1 MELCSGPTRSLLVLL
16 ILVLE
21 LQLSTSASFA
31 FKPRRWG
38 LRRLRR
44 PRRQRPVAFGE
55 ADASR
60 GAGPWGSWEP
70 DGPCSRSCGGGVSR
84 QVRTCQRFR
93 PDGSSEC
100 SGPDV
105 KYQSC
110 NVQACPAGTKDFRA
124 EQCSEFDD
132 VLFEGKYYKWVPY
145 TKAANPCELNCQP
158 QGERFYFRHRA
169 KVADGTRCG
178 ENQRDICVNGVC
190 RPAGCDRVL
199 GSLLREDTCRVCGG
213 DGSTCNTVEGTHDSN
228 QLKQGYNDILLIPAG
243 ATNILIE
250 EVRTSNNY
258 LAMRNISGHYYLN
271 GDWRVSPPSS
281 QQFAGTTFH
290 YGRNKIGFFGPE
302 QLRALGPTTEPLYLV
317 LLYQDTNPGI
327 QYRYGMPKTVSEPS
341 REDYRWQPGDWS
353 DCSAECG
360 TGDRQRKLT
369 CVGEDGQEVSDDLCD
384 PKEKPEQSEA
394 CNEQPCPA
402 SWRVGNW
409 SKCWADCGQEGVQ
422 TRPVTCQQR
431 ITAQVNASVAD
442 ELCEE
447 TGAERPEEVR
457 PCAAGPCAAYHVGDW
472 SPCDVLCGDGQ
483 RTRQVVCHRQTSLT
497 TELLADSE
505 CEEPPP
511 NATKP
516 CSRRPCEGVDWVTT
530 EWSGCSGVCG
540 LTVQTRGV
548 HCANDE
554 GHRFDDTFCQ
564 SSRRPASN
572 QSCSGAPSCA
582 FRWYATEWTEC
593 SVDCGPGLQSR
604 DVFCGALDEQ
614 KRVTTVDDS
623 NCDPAKRYEATRACE
638 EATPPPC
645 PATWHSSPWGPCSA
659 SCEKGSQTRKVFCSD
674 GTGRVPLDR
683 CDGKTIPY
691 TLRDC
696 NDISC
701 ADAELLKQLEVA
713 TQSYIP
719 GSAEDDCLVDYDY
732 EEPVWEGSG
741 SGEGEPTEYR
751 PPQASFDDLLALAF
765 DSITDEEVGDASGA
779 ETETEETS
787 GDDQLPAEGS
797 TEGGDDD
804 NSGDVSGEGEM
815 LSETEEPTTEP
826 PDPNRGDQ
834 APTRRRRRRR
844 QVGIG
849 DDLTGMSDP
858 TDLLDAL
865 DSLGTGDYGEY
876 DLPDDYFSSLGD
888 GGLAGSSLE
897 DNGAIVSSSED
908 PALVDE
914 KSTSKPE
921 GSSTVGD
928 VDVSNTTSKAAKTEN
943 SADGVSSTDDSRLE
957 NTITES
963 SNFGNETDSNAPSE
977 DAGPGTS
984 TLSDDGLGIG
994 TSEND
999 TLEDASSYD
1008 ADSGVSSENA
1018 TTEAQDS
1025 ALGETGLNVTV
1036 PDELSPTNT
1045 TAPSDTGTR
1054 PPVGTV
1060 DPTQPDWLD
1069 ALNGGLG
1076 AGRLYDDYPGGA
1088 DFEDLFPETGLS
1100 DGSGAGPAAV
1110 GRRKC
1115 RQRPARLLCGPST
1128 FGCCPDGLTAAAGP
1142 FLQDCPQV
1150 ESCQR
1155 TRFGCCPDRFTPAG
1169 TEDLS
1174 DCEPAPRCG
1183 LSLFGCCP
1191 DNFTSREDGEGTNC
1205 PPAGPNCLVSRF
1217 GCCSDGET
1225 EAQGPLEE
1233 GCPRLRPTPPPS
1245 LDAGQENVT
1254 AVNCT
1259 ETEHGCCSDGVSV
1272 AEGPDELGC
1281 PPACAASTF
1290 GCCEGTDLPAHG
1302 PDQQGCCI
1310 NAQFGC
1316 CPDNVSPAIGPN
1328 LDGCGCEYSVY
1339 GCCPDDVT
1347 LARGAALEGCGCQ
1360 YTEHG
1365 CCPDQYT
1372 PAAGADSFGCGCH
1385 TFPYGCCEDGVTPA
1399 QGPSQEGCSCNDYV
1413 FGCCAD
1419 GRTRASGANQTGC
1432 GCETSEHGC
1441 CPDGVIAAAGP
1452 DFQDCEERPVPL
1464 GEMCSLPKQR
1474 GPCRNFTVHWFFD
1487 MEYGGCSRFW
1497 YGGCDGNINSFDTEE
1512 DCKATC
1518 VQPQGRKACELPVVR
1533 GPCEGDYPSWVYRT
1547 ESERCE
1553 PLSYGGCLG
1562 NNNRF
1567 ESLQQCQER
1576 CVEPDILDPC
1586 RQEVKP
1592 GPCRGSF
1599 PRWAFDAASATC
1611 IQFSYGGC
1619 QTNLNNFMTEQE
1631 CLHRCTRPGGKGV
1644 CSLPRVEGSCE
1655 DLLPR
1660 WYFDYG
1666 SSRCSPFYYTGC
1678 DGNVNN
1684 FVTESECQAACPE
1697 QLYAAEACADEL
1709 DVGPCT
1715 NFTTQF
1721 WYSTAERQCQPFQ
1734 YGGCGGNRN
1743 RFGSLAECQQRCE
1756 ASSDRVDAVAFQ
1768 TEWCELEADAGTCN
1782 GTEERWYYDTTTGR
1796 CAQMVYSGCGG
1807 NGNLFTSQQ
1816 QCERQCGATQDVC
1829 SLPRVVGPCSG
1840 SLVQFYYD
1848 SRLRRCLEFDYS
1860 GCQGN
1865 ANRFNTLAACE
1876 ARCGADSEVT
1886 GSPPTTVA
1894 PVTDDPGDP
1903 SDAVCQLLHDPGP
1916 CREPTRAW
1924 FYRASE
1930 GRCRQFT
1937 YGGCGGNDNKFVSEE
1952 QCRRRCGDYKGH
1964 DACSL
1969 QPSAGECTS
1978 SQIRWHYHRPSATCV
1993 PFSYTGCGGNAN
2005 RFSSQEE
2012 CRAICVGG
2020 SELPVPDS
2028 TATERPAEPDTALA
2042 TSPAPPPAEMD
2053 PADCTEARTHCSQL
2067 ACPFGVER
2075 VLDKNLCERCSCYL
2089 PCSLVTCGS
2098 AERCVITQS
2107 RDQDDGLVIMAA
2119 CRPTNKTGSCA
2130 EPEEATECTE
2140 PRLRGCSDD
2149 ADCRNNL
2156 KCCSDGCTERCLPPE
2171 GQEETTV
2178 TEGAPRARTPST
2190 DTPPTEQPTSPAVT
2204 PATTSA
2210 PSEEDKTQETTPAV
2224 PDPRARIVD
2233 ASSTVDAAEG
2243 SLAVLRCVVEG
2254 DPEPIVTWSRG
2265 SEKVDT
2271 KGDRYR
2277 LEGHSLQIVGVRPE
2291 DSGEYTCTADNYRAE
2306 PDRRTMTLNVTDP
2319 EPAPAQVVRPAAE
2332 ELPVADLGGPALIRC
2347 HAYGWPPPVVTW
2359 WRERRLL
2366 PRSSG
2371 QYLQQ
2376 RHGRLRVAVVRLGDL
2391 GGYTCQAYNGR
2402 GRPASWT
2409 AVLRAYGPVEAP
2421 PPALWP
2427 FLRFIVNVA
2436 PTEGPQTEREP
2447 EGQSGEGADKVPE
2460 SAESPFPA
2468 RRPGQTPYSPE
2479 YARPPGSVSVRVS
2492 IRLPDPTVPVGGEL
2506 RIPCRA
2512 SGRPKPTVTWYKDRE
2527 PIRPSERRIIKGSEL
2542 IVHRAQP
2549 SDAGTY
2555 RCRASNAYSTAE
2567 STVTVAVKGVYVDP
2581 SCTDNPFFANCPL
2594 IVAARYCSNQYY
2606 ARFCCRSCTLDG
2618 QLEPGGDHL
2627 RNTEYFKGGQSG
2639 AQNKVLAPGPVT
2651 VAGRRRLPRRRRL
2664 RKLRVRFGSRRRP
2677 RPRPIPRP
2685 RTQPIEP

>member
-1 MELCSGPTRSLLVLL
+1 MELCSGPARSLLVLL

-31 FKPRRWG
+31 FKP
-38 LRRLRR
+38 
-44 PRRQRPVAFGE
+44 RPVAFGE

-360 TGDRQRKLT
+360 TGRERNSLG
-369 CVGEDGQEVSDDLCD
+369 CH
-384 PKEKPEQSEA
+384 
-394 CNEQPCPA
+394 
-402 SWRVGNW
+402 WRVGNW

-701 ADAELLKQLEVA
+701 ADA
-713 TQSYIP
+713 
-719 GSAEDDCLVDYDY
+719 
-732 EEPVWEGSG
+732 
-741 SGEGEPTEYR
+741 
-751 PPQASFDDLLALAF
+751 
-765 DSITDEEVGDASGA
+765 
-779 ETETEETS
+779 
-787 GDDQLPAEGS
+787 
-797 TEGGDDD
+797 
-804 NSGDVSGEGEM
+804 
-815 LSETEEPTTEP
+815 
-826 PDPNRGDQ
+826 
-834 APTRRRRRRR
+834 
-844 QVGIG
+844 
-849 DDLTGMSDP
+849 
-858 TDLLDAL
+858 
-865 DSLGTGDYGEY
+865 
-876 DLPDDYFSSLGD
+876 
-888 GGLAGSSLE
+888 
-897 DNGAIVSSSED
+897 
-908 PALVDE
+908 
-914 KSTSKPE
+914 
-921 GSSTVGD
+921 
-928 VDVSNTTSKAAKTEN
+928 
-943 SADGVSSTDDSRLE
+943 
-957 NTITES
+957 
-963 SNFGNETDSNAPSE
+963 
-977 DAGPGTS
+977 
-984 TLSDDGLGIG
+984 
-994 TSEND
+994 
-999 TLEDASSYD
+999 
-1008 ADSGVSSENA
+1008 
-1018 TTEAQDS
+1018 
-1025 ALGETGLNVTV
+1025 
-1036 PDELSPTNT
+1036 
-1045 TAPSDTGTR
+1045 
-1054 PPVGTV
+1054 
-1060 DPTQPDWLD
+1060 
-1069 ALNGGLG
+1069 
-1076 AGRLYDDYPGGA
+1076 
-1088 DFEDLFPETGLS
+1088 DLFPETGLS

-1865 ANRFNTLAACE
+1865 ANRFNTLEACE
-1876 ARCGADSEVT
+1876 ARCGANSEVT

-1916 CREPTRAW
+1916 CREPARAW

-2012 CRAICVGG
+2012 CHAICAGG

-2042 TSPAPPPAEMD
+2042 TSSAPPAAERD

-2140 PRLRGCSDD
+2140 PRLRGY
-2149 ADCRNNL
+2149 
-2156 KCCSDGCTERCLPPE
+2156 
-2171 GQEETTV
+2171 
-2178 TEGAPRARTPST
+2178 
-2190 DTPPTEQPTSPAVT
+2190 
-2204 PATTSA
+2204 
-2210 PSEEDKTQETTPAV
+2210 
-2224 PDPRARIVD
+2224 PRARIVD

-2243 SLAVLRCVVEG
+2243 SLALLRCVVEG

-2265 SEKVDT
+2265 AEKV
-2271 KGDRYR
+2271 GAI
-2277 LEGHSLQIVGVRPE
+2277 H
-2291 DSGEYTCTADNYRAE
+2291 
-2306 PDRRTMTLNVTDP
+2306 
-2319 EPAPAQVVRPAAE
+2319 
-2332 ELPVADLGGPALIRC
+2332 
-2347 HAYGWPPPVVTW
+2347 
-2359 WRERRLL
+2359 LL
-2366 PRSSG
+2366 
-2371 QYLQQ
+2371 
-2376 RHGRLRVAVVRLGDL
+2376 A
-2391 GGYTCQAYNGR
+2391 
-2402 GRPASWT
+2402 
-2409 AVLRAYGPVEAP
+2409 
-2421 PPALWP
+2421 
-2427 FLRFIVNVA
+2427 
-2436 PTEGPQTEREP
+2436 
-2447 EGQSGEGADKVPE
+2447 
-2460 SAESPFPA
+2460 
-2468 RRPGQTPYSPE
+2468 
-2479 YARPPGSVSVRVS
+2479 
-2492 IRLPDPTVPVGGEL
+2492 
-2506 RIPCRA
+2506 
-2512 SGRPKPTVTWYKDRE
+2512 
-2527 PIRPSERRIIKGSEL
+2527 
-2542 IVHRAQP
+2542 
-2549 SDAGTY
+2549 
-2555 RCRASNAYSTAE
+2555 
-2567 STVTVAVKGVYVDP
+2567 
-2581 SCTDNPFFANCPL
+2581 
-2594 IVAARYCSNQYY
+2594 
-2606 ARFCCRSCTLDG
+2606 
-2618 QLEPGGDHL
+2618 
-2627 RNTEYFKGGQSG
+2627 
-2639 AQNKVLAPGPVT
+2639 
-2651 VAGRRRLPRRRRL
+2651 
-2664 RKLRVRFGSRRRP
+2664 
-2677 RPRPIPRP
+2677 
-2685 RTQPIEP
+2685 